1 MERATLTPPPQPV
14 FGSTVGAK
22 LEGLAPEPDAQ
33 LSISQ
38 SVFDALPEVLKSFCQ
53 YLAPG
58 HERDLVLTGALVVCS
73 GILSHVLFPHRDRW
87 YHLNLYALVTADTGS
102 GKGDAAMAWRLA
114 EKIEA
119 RLLETSMRRHEE
131 WKQQNEA
138 IESVK
143 LRNKE
148 HKKKKE
154 PLEAVPEETPEPMIR
169 TLSIAANSSARGFL
183 DRRIAN
189 GSSGIVFDTET
200 KTLNIAKQQEWGET
214 EAYLKGFHNDLITID
229 RKGGIPIRLKDP
241 CFAAFMTGTPSATAT
256 LIPSVEDGLF
266 GRFIHYWF
274 SAPTVW
280 RSQRPS
286 AKGTARD
293 NALADAACTLDLL
306 HRSLEER
313 DEALFVFLSDHHWDA
328 IDSAF
333 AAVTNTMCANR
344 SDLLLHASVR
354 RAALIAA
361 RIACIFATLRSFET
375 DALDARKSIR
385 CHDEDVQ
392 CAVTLATTYLAHAIA
407 LAKMLRKPTTANLS
421 PNAIRVLHLLP
432 EDGTGTITTKEM
444 ADVLGVTL
452 RTVQRYLAELPSE
465 LLVGSNKGPYA
476 RVPLSHMSH
485 VASVVSD
492 ALPDSPAN
500 SLESETTDTSQ
511 TTEATRDI
519 SENEYG
525 NGELGF

>member
-1 MERATLTPPPQPV
+1 METATLTPMESA
-14 FGSTVGAK
+14 FSSTVGAA

-33 LSISQ
+33 LSIPQ
-38 SVFDALPEVLKSFCQ
+38 SVFDALPEVLDSFCKH
-53 YLAPG
+53 LAPG

-73 GILSHVLFPHRDRW
+73 GILSRVLFPHRDRW

-114 EKIEA
+114 EKIEE
-119 RLLETSMRRHEE
+119 RLLEESVRRHDE
-131 WKQQNEA
+131 WERQEEA
-138 IESVK
+138 IESIK

-154 PLEAVPEETPEPMIR
+154 PLEPAPEETPEPMIR

-183 DRRIAN
+183 DRLIAN

-241 CFAAFMTGTPSATAT
+241 CFAAFLTGTPSATAT

-293 NALADAACTLDLL
+293 NALTDAACFLDRL

-313 DEALFVFLSDHHWDA
+313 EEVLFVSWSDHQWDA

-333 AAVTNTMCANR
+333 AAVTNTMCANK

-375 DALDARKSIR
+375 DSLDTRKSIP

-407 LAKMLRKPTTANLS
+407 LAKMLRKPATANLS
-421 PNAIRVLHLLP
+421 PNAIRVLRLLP
-432 EDGTGTITTKEM
+432 EDRDGTITTKEIGS
-444 ADVLGVTL
+444 ALGVSP
-452 RTVQRYLAELPSE
+452 RTVQRYLAELPPE
-465 LLVGSNKGPYA
+465 LLIGSAKGPYA
-476 RVPLSHMSH
+476 RVPLSQMSH
-485 VASVVSD
+485 VASVASV
-492 ALPDSPAN
+492 ALPESSTDLPG
-500 SLESETTDTSQ
+500 SETTETSQ
-511 TTEATRDI
+511 TTNTTCDI
-519 SENEYG
+519 FENEYG
-525 NGELGF
+525 NGELAF